1 MSLLS
6 NVLVIETDPNSAVAE
21 SYRSLRTSIR
31 HKRLG
36 KPGKG
41 ITLMIASPK
50 AQEGKTTTVSN
61 LAVTFSQDGQKVIVI
76 DCNLRQ
82 PTLHAVYGMP
92 NEDGLAHD
100 GLTQY
105 LKSDSTQGITS
116 KAVLPNLHLITA
128 GGQPPNPSELLGS
141 PRMAELLDQLKQ
153 QYDVVLLDSP
163 SILDFTDA
171 GLLAEYSD
179 GIILVAKYGRTK
191 REWAKQAKERLE
203 QSGARLLGMIINK

>member
-6 NVLVIETDPNSAVAE
+6 NVLVTETDPNSAVAE

-31 HKRLG
+31 HKRLKKSG
-36 KPGKG
+36 EG
-41 ITLMIASPK
+41 IVLMIASPK
-50 AQEGKTTTVSN
+50 AQEGKTTTLSN
-61 LAVTFSQDGQKVIVI
+61 LAVTFAQDGQKVIVV

-82 PTLHAVYGMP
+82 PSLHAIYGLP
-92 NEDGLAHD
+92 SDAGLA
-100 GLTQY
+100 QY
-105 LKSDSTQGITS
+105 LKSASPVQGCTS
-116 KAVLPNLHLITA
+116 KAALPNLHLITS

-141 PRMAELLDQLKQ
+141 PRMAELLEHLKQ

-163 SILDFTDA
+163 SVLDFTDA

-179 GIILVAKYGRTK
+179 GIMLVVKQDRTK

-203 QSGARLLGMIINK
+203 QSGARMLGMIINK